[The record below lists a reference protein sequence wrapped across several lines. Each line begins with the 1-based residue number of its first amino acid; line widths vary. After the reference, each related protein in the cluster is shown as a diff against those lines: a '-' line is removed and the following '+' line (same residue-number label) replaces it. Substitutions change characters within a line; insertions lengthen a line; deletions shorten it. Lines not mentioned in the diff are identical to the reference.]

1 MAAPAYRVVRALLA
15 PAGRRWLRLKVD
27 GAEHVPGDGPVLLA
41 ANHRS
46 MLDHVLLA
54 LASPRPL
61 RFLGKRE
68 LASGPVGWWNRLTG
82 MIPIERGAGD
92 LDALQRTVEHL
103 RAGEAL
109 GIFPEGTRAPSGG
122 VYRFRS
128 GLARLAAWSG
138 APVVPVG
145 IVGSSHRRAWQ
156 PFRSDGSALRVTFGA
171 PLPAPRDDPR
181 SRRVFTRAVRRR
193 VAELCGE
200 SLAEPAD
207 SDGLTPPE
215 TAA

>member
-1 MAAPAYRVVRALLA
+1 MAAPAYRIVRALVA
-15 PAGRRWLRLKVD
+15 PGGRRWLRLEVS
-27 GAEHVPGDGPVLLA
+27 GAQHVPAQGPVLLA

-46 MLDHVLLA
+46 VLDHLLLA

-61 RFLGKRE
+61 RFLGKLE
-68 LASGPVGWWNRLTG
+68 LASGPAGWWNRLTG

-92 LDALQRTVEHL
+92 LDALRRVVSHL
-103 RAGEAL
+103 SAGEAF
-109 GIFPEGTRAPSGG
+109 GIFPEGTRAPTAH

-145 IVGSSHRRAWQ
+145 IVGSADGLAS
-156 PFRSDGSALRVTFGA
+156 PFARPAPHALRVGFGT
-171 PLPAPRDDPR
+171 PLPAPQADPR
-181 SRRVFTRAVRRR
+181 SRRSFTAEVRRQ

-200 SLAEPAD
+200 ALHQPAD
-207 SDGLTPPE
+207 SDP
-215 TAA
+215 